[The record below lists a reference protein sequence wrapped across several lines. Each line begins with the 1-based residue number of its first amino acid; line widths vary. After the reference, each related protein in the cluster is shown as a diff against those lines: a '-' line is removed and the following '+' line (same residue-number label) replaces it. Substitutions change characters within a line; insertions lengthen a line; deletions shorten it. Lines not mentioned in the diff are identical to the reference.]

1 MSRSTTLQNFS
12 LLARKMSELW
22 LFKILTSEVEVEAEA
37 EVEIEAEAEVKT
49 VARYS

>member
-1 MSRSTTLQNFS
+1 MQNVS

-22 LFKILTSEVEVEAEA
+22 LFKILTSKVEAEA